1 MNDCTTTETKVLART
16 TSRAVAV
23 FEHRLEGRDTKEIIG
38 KNGMTSYRIKLT
50 VQAIKSAARQF
61 AQGEACDSKM
71 TRQGVRVLRPT
82 RPAGPIVDLAELHNA
97 SPTRDDDLN
106 FALAR
111 FAGRR

>member
-1 MNDCTTTETKVLART
+1 MGD
-16 TSRAVAV
+16 
-23 FEHRLEGRDTKEIIG
+23 
-38 KNGMTSYRIKLT
+38 
-50 VQAIKSAARQF
+50 
-61 AQGEACDSKM
+61 KM

-111 FAGRR
+111 FAGSPKTACKFRHGRQVACRKVLDGRKPILLFRFVG